1 VIEVAEVFR
10 RFAGDYLSAHDA
22 GEGGAS
28 MLPSHRRAITD
39 ILACRTEALGG
50 HLWRCDACSAE
61 VYSYHSCKNRSC
73 PKCHTDQT
81 ERWLEARK
89 LEMLPCRYFHVTI
102 TVPEELRDV
111 LRANQRDGYALLMKA
126 AAESIIQI
134 ARDPRYLGATVGVMA
149 VLHTWTQQLIYH
161 PHVHCLVTGGGVS
174 DDGRHWHS
182 ARNGFLVPVR
192 ALAKLVRGKLK
203 AALAKRRPDQVVPK
217 AAWEKPWV
225 VHCTAWG
232 EGEEAVIRYL
242 ARYVFRVAITN
253 SRIVGLDDKG
263 VTIRHKDRKSM
274 QWRTTRLSG
283 HEFMRRFLQHVLPK
297 GLHKIRY
304 YGLWHS
310 ARREHAE
317 RARLMLFLDRPATPS
332 PATQSAETSDH
343 AADRSANHTPSDE
356 ARICPYCKQGR
367 LVRTGRLYPKQA
379 SGP

>member
-10 RFAGDYLSAHDA
+10 RFADDYLSAHDA
-22 GEGGAS
+22 GKGGAS

-89 LEMLPCRYFHVTI
+89 LEMLPCSYFHVTI

-126 AAESIIQI
+126 AAESIIAI
-134 ARDPRYLGATVGVMA
+134 ARDPRYVGATVGVLA

-161 PHVHCLVTGGGVS
+161 PHVHCLVTGGSVS
-174 DDGRHWHS
+174 DDGSHWHL

-192 ALAKLVRGKLK
+192 ALAKLVSGKLK
-203 AALAKRRPDQVVPK
+203 AAFAKRRPDLVLPK
-217 AAWEKPWV
+217 AAWGKPWV

-232 EGEEAVIRYL
+232 EGDAAVLRYL

-274 QWRTTRLSG
+274 QWRITRLSG

-304 YGLWHS
+304 YGLWHP
-310 ARREHAE
+310 ARRKHAE
-317 RARLMLFLDRPATPS
+317 QARLMLLLDRS
-332 PATQSAETSDH
+332 ATQSPVTRSAETIDH
-343 AADRSANHTPSDE
+343 AADQSSNRIPSDE
-356 ARICPYCKQGR
+356 TRICPCCKQGH
-367 LVRTGRLYPKQA
+367 LVRAGRLYPKQPC
-379 SGP
+379 GP